1 MELCKN
7 FCTSPISY
15 LVDSIYY
22 LYVCLSPIASL
33 EVQSAQYSIVGQNVA
48 VTCISTG
55 WPATQV
61 IWTKDNVVL
70 TEGTNSHMKQT
81 VLNRTLSTYKNELLV
96 DNSLS
101 VLGTYRCEVRSI
113 RHNDVI
119 IDTAFGS
126 VTIQTVG
133 SIMVAVTT
141 TGSLEVG
148 KSYILNCTVQKPES
162 GNLIIEWRKNNVTL
176 VGGINGTT
184 LGSLEKTN
192 VSYSKV
198 LTLSPVRLSHSGLYI
213 CVSQRDSNVGKTTIQ
228 VDVEGD
234 LIISEIIFCS
244 L

>member
-1 MELCKN
+1 M
-7 FCTSPISY
+7 
-15 LVDSIYY
+15 
-22 LYVCLSPIASL
+22 
-33 EVQSAQYSIVGQNVA
+33 
-48 VTCISTG
+48 
-55 WPATQV
+55 
-61 IWTKDNVVL
+61 L
-70 TEGTNSHMKQT
+70 TEGTNSHMRQT

-113 RHNDVI
+113 RHNDDI

-126 VTIQTVG
+126 VTVQTAG

-162 GNLIIEWRKNNVTL
+162 GNLTIEWLKYNVTL

-184 LGSLEKTN
+184 LGSLEETN

-198 LTLSPVRLSHSGLYI
+198 LTLSPVRLSHSGQYS
-213 CVSQRDSNVGKTTIQ
+213 CVSQGESDVGKATIQ
-228 VDVEGD
+228 VDVEGNL
-234 LIISEIIFCS
+234 LIYVLS
-244 L
+244 LSLSLSLSH